1 MTNKCSTSASSS
13 RSYAYA
19 NRSGYTSP
27 TPKSQLVPAELDE
40 PDEFFL
46 TDDEANLLKPSAG
59 PRTREEMEEE
69 LWDERIAN
77 AIDKLNGT
85 IDLSGSSLRRG
96 VITHIPPSIA
106 DLEGFIVLPQ
116 THSPSSAPPSPT
128 LSPTLSHS
136 GPSRPFAR
144 ATTLAAP
151 RFDAPFFRSRDGE
164 RLRGTPAARTA
175 SLQAVVQQPT
185 AQRRRRDIQIYL
197 ANNFISKLPPE
208 LFRVN
213 ALTVLSLRSNEL
225 TFVPPQI
232 AQLTA
237 LQELNLA
244 QNKLRWLPAEMLGMR
259 LTKLTVSGNPWLPP
273 PLLPQQAYP
282 PTSGSAE
289 TRRPVSDTIVR
300 FTIPPLSEICLR
312 ILLTPSKPAMQP
324 SLTHSAILPPAS
336 TSSTSASSS
345 RHAHTVPEP
354 PPDTPAQQLTVLEAR
369 YALPLSEDD
378 HYSPALLT
386 TLRVCVPAA
395 VARPAESEHHGR
407 AKVKVRRDDARRDVH
422 SGRSCS
428 PPRAPARD
436 REDSK
441 EEDEDVFSAPRVV
454 EEEMT
459 GVSKCPSPVHRA
471 GNGVFVRHAEER
483 WTWEEVVAGVHV
495 GAESGGGGVPVR
507 WRGCSRGCLAF
518 LDPPPLQPP
527 ALASVQEQGDSEVGE
542 EEQEAELDLD
552 IGGGG
557 GDFGV
562 ADVEMDMEDI
572 W

>member
-1 MTNKCSTSASSS
+1 MSH
-13 RSYAYA
+13 
-19 NRSGYTSP
+19 
-27 TPKSQLVPAELDE
+27 LLPAELDE

-46 TDDEANLLKPSAG
+46 TDDEADLLKPSAG

-185 AQRRRRDIQIYL
+185 AQRRRRDVQIYL

-213 ALTVLSLRSNEL
+213 ALTVLSLHRSAESATRTQPCAEQAPL
-225 TFVPPQI
+225 APCGDARHAPHKAHCLRQPMASPTAASPPQ
-232 AQLTA
+232 QVDHTESE
-237 LQELNLA
+237 Q
-244 QNKLRWLPAEMLGMR
+244 
-259 LTKLTVSGNPWLPP
+259 
-273 PLLPQQAYP
+273 
-282 PTSGSAE
+282 
-289 TRRPVSDTIVR
+289 RRRRVSDTVVH
-300 FTIPPLSEICLR
+300 FTVPPLSETCLR
-312 ILLTPSKPAMQP
+312 ILLTPSKPALRP

-441 EEDEDVFSAPRVV
+441 EDDEDVFAAPARVM
-454 EEEMT
+454 EEEVT
-459 GVSKCPSPVHRA
+459 GVSECPSPVHRA
-471 GNGVFVRHAEER
+471 EDGSWAGGRVSLYVRYAEER

-527 ALASVQEQGDSEVGE
+527 AHVVQVQVQTDVGE
-542 EEQEAELDLD
+542 EQEVDLDLE

-562 ADVEMDMEDI
+562 ADVEMDDV